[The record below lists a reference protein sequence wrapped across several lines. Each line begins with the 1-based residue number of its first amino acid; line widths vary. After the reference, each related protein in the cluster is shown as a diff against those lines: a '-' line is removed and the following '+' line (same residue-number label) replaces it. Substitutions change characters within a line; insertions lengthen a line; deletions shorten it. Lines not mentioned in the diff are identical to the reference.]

1 MGQAAVGLGVLVM
14 SPQEIAA
21 RVAASCVAS
30 GVPVHVEDPGTL
42 RRLADLLSG
51 GAERGPRAR
60 PQGEHG
66 TRRLTPT
73 AAT

>member
-1 MGQAAVGLGVLVM
+1 VGQAAVDLGVLVV

-21 RVAASCVAS
+21 RVAASCAAS
-30 GVPVHVEDPGTL
+30 GVPVHIEDPGTL

-60 PQGEHG
+60 PKGERG
-66 TRRLTPT
+66 PRRLTTT